1 MSAHILLV
9 EDEPNMVRTL
19 SRILERTGYRVT
31 TAGNGKEALDALAA
45 EAVDVMITDLN
56 MPVMDGMTLLR
67 ETQKLPVRPAVV
79 VLTGY
84 GTIQSAVDA
93 MKNGAGD
100 YLIKPCNPDDLKI
113 VIERQLELRQL
124 RREVATLKREMQ
136 RYHQRY
142 GALIGDDPAMQEIYR
157 IIETVSQNKS
167 TVLITGASGTGKE
180 LVARTLH
187 NKSPWSRGPFIA
199 VNCGAFSESLLDSQ
213 LFGHRRGS
221 FTGAINDQEGVF
233 QAASGGTLFLDEV
246 SEIPLPLQGKFLRA
260 IQEREIT
267 PLGTTRPIKVDV
279 RLVAASN
286 KDLREEVRAGRFRE
300 DLFYRLNVVNIHL
313 PTLAERRGDI
323 PLLVD
328 HFIGEFARTYG
339 VSPKRLSDQARERLL
354 AYDWPGNIRELQNVI
369 ERAFAISPSDTI
381 ELADVAPALPEP
393 ATKPASGAP
402 DAGPAAAP
410 AEGSAAEPPREAASA
425 LAAEAPRTASPSV
438 DEAELPVIS
447 LEEAERRAIVAALR
461 RSRGNKNEAAR
472 LLKIDRQRLYRKIEK
487 YRIP

>member
-1 MSAHILLV
+1 LSARILLV

-19 SRILERTGYRVT
+19 SRILERAGYEVA
-31 TAGNGKEALDALAA
+31 TAGNGREALEQLDGNPF
-45 EAVDVMITDLN
+45 DVLITDLN

-67 ETQKLPVRPAVV
+67 AIHEMPGRPAVV

-93 MKNGAGD
+93 MKLGAAD

-113 VIERQLELRQL
+113 VIERQLELREL
-124 RREVATLKREMQ
+124 RREVATLKREVQ
-136 RYHQRY
+136 RYQRY
-142 GALIGDDPAMQEIYR
+142 GALIGDDPAMQQIYR
-157 IIETVSQNKS
+157 VIATVSQNKS

-187 NKSPWSRGPFIA
+187 AKSPWSRGPFIA

-267 PLGTTRPIKVDV
+267 PLGTTRPIKIDV

-286 KDLREEVRAGRFRE
+286 KDLREEIRAGRFRE

-313 PTLAERRGDI
+313 PPLAARRGDI
-323 PLLVD
+323 PALVD
-328 HFIGEFARTYG
+328 HFVAEFARSYG
-339 VSPKRLSDQARERLL
+339 VAPKRLSDSARARLM
-354 AYDWPGNIRELQNVI
+354 AHDWPGNIRELQNAI
-369 ERAFAISPSDTI
+369 ERAFAISGSDTI
-381 ELADVAPALPEP
+381 ELEDIVPALPPPDQRTVPAPPAAAVPATPAAADVAVGAPLA
-393 ATKPASGAP
+393 AP
-402 DAGPAAAP
+402 DATPPAARDAD
-410 AEGSAAEPPREAASA
+410 GDRG
-425 LAAEAPRTASPSV
+425 
-438 DEAELPVIS
+438 VIS

-461 RSRGNKNEAAR
+461 QSRGNKNEAAR
-472 LLKIDRQRLYRKIEK
+472 LLQIDRQRLYRKIEK
-487 YRIP
+487 YRL